1 MKWLDKSFRFQRLYA
16 GENIECSSTSKEKSK
31 SRARNSIRP
40 RMCNII
46 QRQKK
51 KRANHKNHNCAYSS
65 TASRSGDEDSVFT
78 SSTIVSRSSSIQHTT
93 DMTETVPLSP
103 NRLKENERCR
113 RETKGTSYDD
123 SFARPSKSMKKSQ
136 MNANITGD
144 RDIWEERILVNKHTG
159 EQRSFFYSTNTGF
172 RLMDEPPTGASYI
185 IYLEN

>member
-1 MKWLDKSFRFQRLYA
+1 
-16 GENIECSSTSKEKSK
+16 
-31 SRARNSIRP
+31 
-40 RMCNII
+40 
-46 QRQKK
+46 
-51 KRANHKNHNCAYSS
+51 
-65 TASRSGDEDSVFT
+65 
-78 SSTIVSRSSSIQHTT
+78 
-93 DMTETVPLSP
+93 MTETVPLSP